1 MLKPGFDKISWTV
14 CFHIFTFVY
23 YLQVKAILVVW
34 HQVVPLDTYKHRT
47 IPIVIQTTLGAFGEL
62 QFRLA
67 M

>member
-1 MLKPGFDKISWTV
+1 MLKPGFDKISWSV
-14 CFHIFTFVY
+14 YFHIFMFVY

-34 HQVVPLDTYKHRT
+34 HQVAPEDTSKHRT

-62 QFRLA
+62 QLRLA